1 MNLIRGFF
9 RFIGII
15 TFMAFIIFLLIEN
28 ESTAFFCL
36 IISVLCFGIIL
47 SIKAYKFYLVY
58 TLKKKTPG
66 NNPG

>member
-1 MNLIRGFF
+1 M
-9 RFIGII
+9 FIGTI
-15 TFMAFIIFLLIEN
+15 TFMAFIIFLFIEN

-47 SIKAYKFYLVY
+47 LKKAYEFYLGY
-58 TLKKKTPG
+58 NLKKKTPE